1 VFAAG
6 GESQAVDEGSALS
19 FGVAATDPDGDA
31 LTYSASGLPAGAS
44 FDPATQQFTWTPD
57 HSQAGTYTVTF
68 TAKDG
73 TKSYSLSET
82 KIVTITV
89 GNVLQTSAV
98 ASVRCV
104 AGKGQVYVTVTNA
117 DAATV
122 DLTVSST
129 YGSKSFTGIATGKT
143 ATQSFTTRLAAVP
156 AGAVTVN
163 ATAVVNG
170 APVSTQGTASYPA
183 TSCN

>member
-1 VFAAG
+1 MN
-6 GESQAVDEGSALS
+6 EGSTLS
-19 FGVAATDPDGDA
+19 FVVTATDPDGDA
-31 LTYSASGLPAGAS
+31 LTYSAGGLPAGAS
-44 FDPATQQFTWTPD
+44 FDPATQQFTWTPGYD
-57 HSQAGTYTVTF
+57 QAGTYTVTF

-82 KIVTITV
+82 KTVTITV

-98 ASVRCV
+98 ASVRCT

-122 DLTVSST
+122 DLAIST
-129 YGSKSFTGIATGKT
+129 AYGSKSFTGIAPGKT

-156 AGAVTVN
+156 SGTVTVN

-170 APVSTQGTASYPA
+170 APVSTQVTTAYPA